1 MVFLELALYGIR
13 NFTQLTRLAFKP
25 GLNLIQGGNGSGKST
40 IRTILFAV
48 VSPISETPLESLNP
62 QKSATLC
69 QAALIFKTKSNHIY
83 RLIRDFNG
91 RKSSLAELD
100 ASNKFNVTMQDEDS
114 IAKFLMEE
122 TGGLPRTALEGLFSM
137 KAAWMPSARTTE
149 TGRPEAAPSA
159 PVSAPSFTAT
169 TDLPAGQAGTKTVPH
184 DQAKMKKRLEELK
197 SLLAKGDQLAAMEDQ
212 LSDLQS
218 RSAEATRR
226 LRLATEKT
234 AELARLEQ
242 QRETFAPLKNLP
254 EDFHLILETSAQ
266 QEQLRNEQLTAI
278 AEDEE
283 FLKQDLLVVPSRPI
297 FLNKY
302 LIAGGGLAL
311 TALVLLSVLSL
322 EDLYQQL
329 LMLVLLA
336 GVGLMGYAGFLDFI
350 KLNKRKGIEKKIRKI
365 DRQRLHVEAAFKK
378 ENAACVEL
386 LKKTGCGDVASLKE
400 KVKTYE
406 QFSSARRQ
414 LESDR
419 KQFLGPKTIEELQQ
433 DVDAVTGQMAQIES
447 KLKASS
453 SLTSDLYLIQE
464 EVRGLERDL
473 AAPLS
478 TDPLSS
484 LNPFSKTA
492 VAGDLPSDDRSPRF
506 LSPPLRA
513 GLQTAPV
520 HSLLLGRLPDLT
532 AQMIRLAEKLGGRA
546 ETQMSLNEEM
556 MPVLISSTKSP
567 IPWEALSS
575 GQRDL
580 YHLALQ
586 LAVAQILSP
595 SHPFPLLLDNP
606 LPALDLPHQQKVLD
620 ILREIAQ
627 NKQVLLLS
635 SVAYPNREGDH
646 LIQLT

>member
-1 MVFLELALYGIR
+1 
-13 NFTQLTRLAFKP
+13 
-25 GLNLIQGGNGSGKST
+25 
-40 IRTILFAV
+40 
-48 VSPISETPLESLNP
+48 
-62 QKSATLC
+62 
-69 QAALIFKTKSNHIY
+69 
-83 RLIRDFNG
+83 
-91 RKSSLAELD
+91 
-100 ASNKFNVTMQDEDS
+100 
-114 IAKFLMEE
+114 
-122 TGGLPRTALEGLFSM
+122 
-137 KAAWMPSARTTE
+137 
-149 TGRPEAAPSA
+149 
-159 PVSAPSFTAT
+159 
-169 TDLPAGQAGTKTVPH
+169 
-184 DQAKMKKRLEELK
+184 
-197 SLLAKGDQLAAMEDQ
+197 
-212 LSDLQS
+212 
-218 RSAEATRR
+218 
-226 LRLATEKT
+226 
-234 AELARLEQ
+234 
-242 QRETFAPLKNLP
+242 
-254 EDFHLILETSAQ
+254 
-266 QEQLRNEQLTAI
+266 
-278 AEDEE
+278 
-283 FLKQDLLVVPSRPI
+283 
-297 FLNKY
+297 
-302 LIAGGGLAL
+302 
-311 TALVLLSVLSL
+311 
-322 EDLYQQL
+322 
-329 LMLVLLA
+329 MLVLLA

-350 KLNKRKGIEKKIRKI
+350 KLNKRKGIEKKIRET

-453 SLTSDLYLIQE
+453 SLPSDLYLIQE

-478 TDPLSS
+478 ADPLSS

-492 VAGDLPSDDRSPRF
+492 VAGDPPSDDRSPRF

-520 HSLLLGRLPDLT
+520 HSVLLGRLPDLT

-546 ETQMSLNEEM
+546 ETQIRLNEEM

-627 NKQVLLLS
+627 NRQILLLS

-646 LIQLT
+646 QINL